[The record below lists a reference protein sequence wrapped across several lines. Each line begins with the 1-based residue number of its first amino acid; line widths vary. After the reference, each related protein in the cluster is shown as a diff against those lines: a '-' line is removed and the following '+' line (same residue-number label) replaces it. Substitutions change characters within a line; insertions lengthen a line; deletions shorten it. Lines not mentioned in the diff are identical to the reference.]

1 MLSLK
6 IYSGILVGAQLIL
19 QIIIFA
25 VVILLMREAEYN
37 KIEKENN
44 NENKENN
51 EPVHRF

>member
-6 IYSGILVGAQLIL
+6 IYSGLLVGAWLIF

-25 VVILLMREAEYN
+25 IVILLMREAEYN
-37 KIEKENN
+37 RIEKENN
-44 NENKENN
+44 NEDKENN